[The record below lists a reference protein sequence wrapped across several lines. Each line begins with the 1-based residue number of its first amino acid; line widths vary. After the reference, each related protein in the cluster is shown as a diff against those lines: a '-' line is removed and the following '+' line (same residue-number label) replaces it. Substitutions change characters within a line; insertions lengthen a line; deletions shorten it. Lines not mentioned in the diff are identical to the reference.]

1 MSWSKTVY
9 STMVQEISWDS
20 DNSEL
25 VITYNNGS
33 RYAYQ
38 GVDEGTALEGSKAPS
53 VGQWVNTEI
62 KGKYDYRKVG

>member
-1 MSWSKTVY
+1 MSWSRAVF
-9 STMVQEISWDS
+9 SSMVQEIAWD
-20 DNSEL
+20 DGEL
-25 VITYNNGS
+25 VITYNNGQ

-62 KGKYDYRKVG
+62 KGKYDFRKV